1 MLNGDCEEAFDFY
14 KRCFGGQIAFLG
26 RYGYSPMEVPE
37 TQKSRV

>member
-1 MLNGDCEEAFDFY
+1 MFKGDCEEAVDFY

-26 RYGYSPMEVPE
+26 RYGDFPMEVPE

>member
-1 MLNGDCEEAFDFY
+1 MFNGDCEEAVDFY

-26 RYGYSPMEVPE
+26 RYGDSPMEVPE